1 MYSEKAEIPA
11 SEKFQAVKLKAS
23 AIDKATTFIENVD
36 AF

>member
-1 MYSEKAEIPA
+1 MSCEKAEIPA

-23 AIDKATTFIENVD
+23 ATDKATTFIENAD